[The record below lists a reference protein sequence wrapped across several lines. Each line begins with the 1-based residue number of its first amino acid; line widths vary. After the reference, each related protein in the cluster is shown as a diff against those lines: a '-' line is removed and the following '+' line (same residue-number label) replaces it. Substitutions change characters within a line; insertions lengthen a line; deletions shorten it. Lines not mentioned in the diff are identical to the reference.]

1 MKRLKNTNSLLQL
14 NIELIEILVQ
24 IMTKIE
30 IILINYFM
38 YKLLSL
44 LIFE

>member
-1 MKRLKNTNSLLQL
+1 MKRLKNSNLLLQL